1 MIGLYVL
8 GLFAMWLLLG
18 FAGNAV
24 WKRIADRENKARKMS
39 MSPIGVLLTVL
50 WIGIP
55 FWEVAG
61 KKMYYDAE
69 VNRLCAIDGGI
80 KVYETI
86 KLPPEMFNEYGQINF
101 YRPTQKENALGPEY
115 VLKTNVNY
123 LRDGSPSIRRY
134 DVQVIRRLDS
144 KLLGESIG
152 YGRGG
157 GDIYGPWQPS
167 SFSCPK
173 QYGEVVIERVFIP
186 TNKE

>member
-1 MIGLYVL
+1 
-8 GLFAMWLLLG
+8 
-18 FAGNAV
+18 
-24 WKRIADRENKARKMS
+24 

-115 VLKTNVNY
+115 VFEGNVHSFRKENPALIRY
-123 LRDGSPSIRRY
+123 HLRISRRVDGKI
-134 DVQVIRRLDS
+134 
-144 KLLGESIG
+144 LGEAIS

-157 GDIYGPWQPS
+157 GDLPGPWES
-167 SFSCPK
+167 STFDCPPTSIA
-173 QYGEVVIERVFIP
+173 GEISLITNVFVKPTKER
-186 TNKE
+186 